1 MSEVVYVL
9 GAPGINTVK
18 IGRTTNLAKRVADIQ
33 RMSPVL
39 LAVLWT
45 HPGGSELEA
54 RLHRHF
60 AARRAHGEWFTFDD
74 DPLPAV
80 KEAVAKALQPAP
92 ALPSPRSALDEAEAQ
107 RLLDLVAED
116 SELHRTK
123 RAELEQTIAEA
134 RRAGC
139 SLTLI
144 SEHVP
149 FSREWI
155 RQMVEKADQEDQVAA
170 PISRLPK

>member
-1 MSEVVYVL
+1 MPEEVVYVL
-9 GAPGINTVK
+9 GTPSSNTVK
-18 IGRTTNLAKRVADIQ
+18 IGRTTNLTRRVADIQ
-33 RMSPVL
+33 RMSPVPL
-39 LAVLWT
+39 SVLWT

-54 RLHRHF
+54 WLHRHF
-60 AARRAHGEWFTFDD
+60 AAQRAHGEWFTFDD
-74 DPLPAV
+74 DPLPDVKAAV
-80 KEAVAKALQPAP
+80 VEALQPVP
-92 ALPSPRSALDEAEAQ
+92 ALPSPRPALDEAEAQ
-107 RLLDLVAED
+107 RLLDLVAEAA
-116 SELHRTK
+116 ELHRTK

-155 RQMVEKADQEDQVAA
+155 RRIADKADREGVA
-170 PISRLPK
+170 